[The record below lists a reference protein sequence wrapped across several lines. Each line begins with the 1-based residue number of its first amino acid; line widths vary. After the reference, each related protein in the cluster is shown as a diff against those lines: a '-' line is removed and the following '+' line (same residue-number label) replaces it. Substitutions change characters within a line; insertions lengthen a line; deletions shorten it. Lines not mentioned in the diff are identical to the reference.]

1 LEQNL
6 VHLAESAAWVFLIVF
21 IFAAI
26 GVVATIRWIIA
37 QVTRGEQ
44 AVVSEA
50 TRSATR
56 SPITEIGSSADGSLE
71 QDRSKRTDFDEAGA
85 FV

>member
-6 VHLAESAAWVFLIVF
+6 VHLAESAAWVFLVIF
-21 IFAAI
+21 LFAAI
-26 GVVATIRWIIA
+26 GVVATIRWIVA

-50 TRSATR
+50 HKVSDA
-56 SPITEIGSSADGSLE
+56 ITHHGD
-71 QDRSKRTDFDEAGA
+71 QQ
-85 FV
+85 

>member
-1 LEQNL
+1 MEQNL

-26 GVVATIRWIIA
+26 GVVATVRWIVA

-44 AVVSEA
+44 AVVTEA
-50 TRSATR
+50 HRVGDA
-56 SPITEIGSSADGSLE
+56 IHHHH
-71 QDRSKRTDFDEAGA
+71 TDD
-85 FV
+85 